1 MRTPLAP
8 LSEERRELA
17 ARYVPMARGI
27 AESFGRKWPRLADE
41 FESAAMMALVESA
54 SRFDESKNV
63 KYSTYAR
70 LRIIGAMSDVMR
82 IAMSPARMHVASF
95 VESQEDYVV
104 VLNTTPDPP
113 VGHEAEHAEAIR
125 DMARKLPKR
134 HGAVFAMVHAD
145 GMIHADIARRLGLSV
160 CRIDDVHAEAV
171 AMLNGTWIEFYEKSA
186 ARRRRRADE
195 RRRIADAPQHSNKA
209 I

>member
-1 MRTPLAP
+1 M
-8 LSEERRELA
+8 A

-27 AESFGRKWPRLADE
+27 ATRFGRKWPRLADE

-54 SRFDESKNV
+54 SRYDESKNV

-70 LRIIGAMSDVMR
+70 RRITGAMSDVMR
-82 IAMSPARMHVASF
+82 IAMSPARMHVASL
-95 VESQEDYVV
+95 VESQEVYGV
-104 VLNTTPDPP
+104 VLNATPDPP

-145 GMIHADIARRLGLSV
+145 GLIHADVARRIGLSV
-160 CRIDDVHAEAV
+160 YRVDDVHAEAV

-186 ARRRRRADE
+186 ARRRRRDDE
-195 RRRIADAPQHSNKA
+195 RRRIADAPQHA
-209 I
+209 DRTI